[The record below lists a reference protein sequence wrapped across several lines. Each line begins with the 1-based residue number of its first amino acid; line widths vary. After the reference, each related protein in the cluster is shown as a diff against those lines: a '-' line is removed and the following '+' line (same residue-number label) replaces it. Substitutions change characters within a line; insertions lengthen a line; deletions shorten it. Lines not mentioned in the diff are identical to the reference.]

1 MYSPP
6 MQLCYA
12 ILPSDLNMDMITE
25 NRYKCTKAQ
34 RSLSLCRFKTIKIGM
49 KLLQRLITM

>member
-25 NRYKCTKAQ
+25 TGINVPKPKEVCRYADSKP
-34 RSLSLCRFKTIKIGM
+34 S
-49 KLLQRLITM
+49 RLV